1 MTDQAKPET
10 RDVDMEVEVD
20 APADAVWRALTQ
32 PEEISRWFAPSVSG
46 EPGPGG
52 HITVSWGGGEW
63 TSEIVTWDAGRHLGL
78 RDMVPEGQE
87 PPEPGTALDYFV
99 EEREG
104 KTVVRMV
111 NSGFS
116 AADDWNDF
124 FHMLE
129 NGWAFFLWNLR
140 HYLERHR
147 GTPRNMISSRPW
159 VSGSRDEVWDR
170 VFGPEGIADAPDGAG
185 EPFTVTLGDTTL
197 EGESVLSDR
206 PWAFAGRLSS
216 LDDGV
221 IHVEMEGAGDR
232 WKMGLWLSGYGVEQ
246 ARCEELQS
254 ALDAQMARLFPES
267 D

>member
-1 MTDQAKPET
+1 MTDQAKPDT
-10 RDVDMEVEVD
+10 RDVDMEVQVD

-63 TSEIVTWDAGRHLGL
+63 TSKIVAWDVGRHLGL

-87 PPEPGTALDYFV
+87 APEPGTALDYFV

-116 AADDWNDF
+116 AGDDWDDY

-147 GTPRNMISSRPW
+147 GSPRNMISSRPW
-159 VSGSRDEVWDR
+159 VSGSRDEVWER

-185 EPFTVTLGDTTL
+185 KPFTMTLGDTTL

-232 WKMGLWLSGYGVEQ
+232 WKMGLWLSGYGVDPS
-246 ARCEELQS
+246 RCEELQS